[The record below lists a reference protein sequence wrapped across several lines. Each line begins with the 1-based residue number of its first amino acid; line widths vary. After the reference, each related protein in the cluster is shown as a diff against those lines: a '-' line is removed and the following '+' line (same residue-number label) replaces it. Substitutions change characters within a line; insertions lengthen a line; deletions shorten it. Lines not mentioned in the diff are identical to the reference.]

1 MKHKNLLKIAL
12 LMAMMISVGKINSQ
26 IISQYV
32 ETNSGT
38 TPKGIEIWNNTGA
51 TLDFAT
57 NNLIIQQGTNGA
69 APSNLS
75 GTLIDSGVL
84 APGEVLV
91 IGTSDIGTY
100 LTEQG
105 LFVRFVS
112 FGLSFN
118 GDDSLVVRYGDTT
131 TDVFGNPGSDPGS
144 AWSGSG
150 VSTANQ
156 NIRLLSSITTGDLD
170 GWTDPSTRFETVS
183 TTPATLPAGLS
194 GFGVPPNSSLWTGA
208 IDTDWST
215 AGNWVD
221 GVPIATN
228 GFVIPS
234 GLTNYPSASSSV
246 TITSGIMYSG
256 ASLIAQDAFTGTIT
270 YKRAL
275 AYNALITEGWHLVSS
290 PVVGETYDNAYVSAN
305 GLAINASNN
314 AIATYTTGTNAW
326 SYMQTGGGATF
337 TPGIGYSVK
346 KQSSAGDISFTGTLN
361 TTDVSVSVVTGGT
374 NSFNLIG
381 NPFTSYLN
389 SEAFLN
395 GNSGSLVSTDIW
407 VFNQSSGNYEVKNLA
422 ASFVL
427 APAQGFFVRANAAT
441 NLTIAE
447 SYQVATGNAFLKT
460 VKPEITLNMTDGS
473 NNRFAKIYYLDNAT
487 TSFDNGYDGETF
499 GGVAN
504 SVDVFTHLV
513 ANSVGKKYQ
522 VQSLPNSDFENM
534 VVPVGIKAA
543 AGKEIIFSAEAM
555 NLSDGIN
562 VYLEDRATNTVTL
575 LSEANATYK
584 VTLGESLDGI
594 GRFYLHTK
602 ASGVL
607 STSEVALDNI
617 SIYSPAKSTLRIAGL
632 TQGKASVKIY
642 SVLGKQVFANTYNT
656 TGVIDMN
663 LPTLATGLY
672 VVQLATEKGTL
683 NKKITLE

>member
-1 MKHKNLLKIAL
+1 
-12 LMAMMISVGKINSQ
+12 
-26 IISQYV
+26 
-32 ETNSGT
+32 
-38 TPKGIEIWNNTGA
+38 
-51 TLDFAT
+51 
-57 NNLIIQQGTNGA
+57 
-69 APSNLS
+69 
-75 GTLIDSGVL
+75 
-84 APGEVLV
+84 
-91 IGTSDIGTY
+91 
-100 LTEQG
+100 

-221 GVPIATN
+221 GVPTATN

-422 ASFVL
+422 AAFVL
-427 APAQGFFVRANAAT
+427 APAQGFFVRSSNGT
-441 NLTIAE
+441 NVSISE
-447 SYQVATGNAFLKT
+447 SYQVATGDAFQKT
-460 VKPEITLNMTDGS
+460 AKPEITLNMTDGT
-473 NNRFAKIYYLDNAT
+473 NNRYAKVFYLDNGT
-487 TSFDNGYDGETF
+487 TGFDNGYDGETF

-513 ANSVGKKYQ
+513 TNSVGKKYQ

-534 VVPVGIKAA
+534 VVPAGIKAA
-543 AGKEIIFSAEAM
+543 AGKEITFSAEAI
-555 NLSDGIN
+555 NLPDGIK
-562 VYLEDRATNTVTL
+562 VYLEDRTANSVTL

>member
-221 GVPIATN
+221 GVPTATN

-326 SYMQTGGGATF
+326 SYMQTGGGSTF

-346 KQSSAGDISFTGTLN
+346 KTIKCWRYF
-361 TTDVSVSVVTGGT
+361 
-374 NSFNLIG
+374 FYR
-381 NPFTSYLN
+381 NPKYNRCFCFSCN
-389 SEAFLN
+389 
-395 GNSGSLVSTDIW
+395 W
-407 VFNQSSGNYEVKNLA
+407 RYE
-422 ASFVL
+422 
-427 APAQGFFVRANAAT
+427 
-441 NLTIAE
+441 
-447 SYQVATGNAFLKT
+447 
-460 VKPEITLNMTDGS
+460 
-473 NNRFAKIYYLDNAT
+473 
-487 TSFDNGYDGETF
+487 
-499 GGVAN
+499 
-504 SVDVFTHLV
+504 
-513 ANSVGKKYQ
+513 
-522 VQSLPNSDFENM
+522 
-534 VVPVGIKAA
+534 
-543 AGKEIIFSAEAM
+543 
-555 NLSDGIN
+555 
-562 VYLEDRATNTVTL
+562 
-575 LSEANATYK
+575 
-584 VTLGESLDGI
+584 
-594 GRFYLHTK
+594 
-602 ASGVL
+602 
-607 STSEVALDNI
+607 
-617 SIYSPAKSTLRIAGL
+617 
-632 TQGKASVKIY
+632 
-642 SVLGKQVFANTYNT
+642 
-656 TGVIDMN
+656 
-663 LPTLATGLY
+663 
-672 VVQLATEKGTL
+672 
-683 NKKITLE
+683 